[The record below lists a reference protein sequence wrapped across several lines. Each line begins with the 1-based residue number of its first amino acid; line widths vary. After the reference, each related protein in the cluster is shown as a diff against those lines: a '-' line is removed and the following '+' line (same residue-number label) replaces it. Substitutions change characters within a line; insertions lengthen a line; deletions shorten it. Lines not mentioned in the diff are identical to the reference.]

1 MSRFEEAMKK
11 IRPLS
16 KQELNIYKRIADEFG
31 KPQLKGQS
39 TSEASGTTTGY
50 Q

>member
-1 MSRFEEAMKK
+1 MKK

-31 KPQLKGQS
+31 KPEFKERS
-39 TSEASGTTTGY
+39 TKEAPGF